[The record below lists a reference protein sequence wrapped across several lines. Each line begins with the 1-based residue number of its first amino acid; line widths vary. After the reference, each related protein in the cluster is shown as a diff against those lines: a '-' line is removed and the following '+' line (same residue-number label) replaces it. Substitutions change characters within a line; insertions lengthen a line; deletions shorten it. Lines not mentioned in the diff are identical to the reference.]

1 MLRDWFKWGTASEK
15 IESISLITLIIAA
28 VFTVIGISVG
38 SFYPGFPVVLAII
51 GAFLVLVSVA
61 LYIISEF
68 AGMVGKKTQET
79 D

>member
-1 MLRDWFKWGTASEK
+1 MFKDWFKWGTVSEK
-15 IESISLITLIIAA
+15 IESISFIILIIAS

-38 SFYPGFPVVLAII
+38 SFYPGFPVALAII
-51 GAFLVLVSVA
+51 GAFLVVVAIA

-68 AGMVGKKTQET
+68 AGILGKKPQET

>member
-1 MLRDWFKWGTASEK
+1 MLKEWFKWGSTPEK
-15 IESISLITLIIAA
+15 IESLSFMTLIIAS

-38 SFYPGFPVVLAII
+38 SFYPGFPVALAII
-51 GAFLVLVSVA
+51 GAFLVLVAIV

-68 AGMVGKKTQET
+68 SGMLLKKTAE